1 MITETNYDNLSLDQI
16 IFCQKDEPKQKSCIY
31 AVEIANSGSGDFKKK
46 YMQIRVKSIKF

>member
-31 AVEIANSGSGDFKKK
+31 GMKKK
-46 YMQIRVKSIKF
+46 DDSKNKTKYA